1 MQSHI
6 NIKMQFKCIIGI
18 LKFERKKK
26 QKVCIYLTAKA
37 NDFLDYAKVSKRIK
51 KYYKKEQF
59 LTLEESLEFV
69 CAKLHRKFPQI
80 YYIKIKTYKPKII
93 KNARV
98 GVKLKKFY

>member
-37 NDFLDYAKVSKRIK
+37 NDFLDYAKVSKKIKNTIK
-51 KYYKKEQF
+51 KNNF
-59 LTLEESLEFV
+59 L
-69 CAKLHRKFPQI
+69 P
-80 YYIKIKTYKPKII
+80 
-93 KNARV
+93 
-98 GVKLKKFY
+98 

>member
-51 KYYKKEQF
+51 KY
-59 LTLEESLEFV
+59 
-69 CAKLHRKFPQI
+69 
-80 YYIKIKTYKPKII
+80 
-93 KNARV
+93 
-98 GVKLKKFY
+98 